1 MKPKREPIIDDE
13 EDFDEL
19 YESGASA
26 KSTPFAMRFIAAVLV
41 LIMLMLSV
49 QGIEYLIHPEPDM
62 NLVLADVQ
70 SFFPKDFGQPF
81 GSHRSEEVVKVLDE
95 TEKPIKQ
102 IANFI
107 ASNACKSG
115 DAVCQTKALFY
126 FVRDQITYVPDPKFH
141 DELENPL
148 IVLKT
153 GGADCEDMAVLVSA
167 FQKSIGNDVRL
178 VFVPGHAYA
187 QVKIPGYWDK
197 WYNMETTCKTCK
209 FNDIPT
215 DTQLQAKEFVD
226 L

>member
-1 MKPKREPIIDDE
+1 MKRKSEQEIEELDE
-13 EDFDEL
+13 LEDFDETL
-19 YESGASA
+19 APQGR
-26 KSTPFAMRFIAAVLV
+26 STFVRFLAFFLIICLV
-41 LIMLMLSV
+41 LLSLE
-49 QGIEYLIHPEPDM
+49 GYTYLIHPEPDM
-62 NLVLADVQ
+62 KVTLADVR
-70 SFFPKDFGQPF
+70 SFLPNDSGQAF
-81 GSHRSEEVVKVLDE
+81 GSHSPDQVAKVLSE

-115 DAVCQTKALFY
+115 DNVCQSKALFY
-126 FVRDQITYVPDPKFH
+126 FVRDQITYVPDPQFH

-148 IVLKT
+148 VVLKT

-167 FQKSIGNDVRL
+167 FEEAIGNDVRL
-178 VFVPGHAYA
+178 VFIPGHAYA
-187 QVKIPGYWDK
+187 QVKIPNYWDK

-215 DTQLQAKEFVD
+215 DNQLQPKDYVN